1 MNFYFQF
8 EIDADDDEDLVISSH
23 SIGDCHNQLIAMI
36 NKSRSVT
43 QVKVSHTSQGIQKSC
58 KSHKSRS
65 VTEMKWSGYIWQ
77 IYMLPAR
84 ELWSAVH

>member
-43 QVKVSHTSQGIQKSC
+43 QVKVSHTSQGHSQVSV
-58 KSHKSRS
+58 SHTSQGQSQR
-65 VTEMKWSGYIWQ
+65 
-77 IYMLPAR
+77 
-84 ELWSAVH
+84 